1 MRRATGDAVSK
12 PALIEVPGLGALIKA
27 GLEVRQ
33 ASVASSTGLGVALRL
48 RPSPTG
54 LGVALRLRPSEQAW

>member
-48 RPSPTG
+48 RPSKH
-54 LGVALRLRPSEQAW
+54 VFSK